1 MGRYTIEARQ
11 LSIGPAAHDFWV
23 LKNDQNQ
30 IIAELHGFAFS
41 PSKGKT
47 IPIGFRDE
55 DKLQAYVIP
64 YTDEYIKNLPHDLFQ
79 RWQEE
84 VGGYYAHDNQNS
96 KEIYTGPD
104 ALDRW
109 NTAVAAIQTI
119 NEQNLSYPKFGGL
132 GKLYGLLGE
141 PANSHSVYSTFADIM
156 GITAYDFPWVLEPG
170 FDERISLGE
179 SLSSHPLTTLI
190 ENSYSY
196 YFTSNPG
203 IFSQVPEL
211 WKSLTEM
218 AGAVQEIET
227 LLVAQSGLSTYVSMA
242 HATSAMTG
250 AAISATATSLGIA
263 LPAIGC
269 INSTKNRII
278 SSLDNVL
285 TSTPGAKQ
293 DLRRCPGLSLPGND
307 GHPEPALP
315 LAHGSRQ
322 KRGAN
327 QETPQI
333 RKKHPE
339 RYTGGCRSDAIR
351 SRKRPDPRAHKN
363 GRGATAAKSYRPEFC
378 CP

>member
-1 MGRYTIEARQ
+1 MGNFTIEARQ
-11 LSIGPAAHDFWV
+11 LSIRPAAHDFWV

-30 IIAELHGFAFS
+30 IIAELHGLAFS
-41 PSKGKT
+41 PSQGKT

-55 DKLQAYVIP
+55 DKLYAYVIP
-64 YTDEYIKNLPHDLFQ
+64 HTDEYANSLPPDLLT
-79 RWQEE
+79 RCKDE
-84 VGGYYAHDNQNS
+84 VSGFYVHENQNS

-109 NTAVAAIQTI
+109 NTAVAAIHTI

-141 PANSHSVYSTFADIM
+141 PANSNSVYSTFADIM

-170 FDERISLGE
+170 FDERISLGY
-179 SLSSHPLTTLI
+179 SLSSHPRTTLT
-190 ENSYSY
+190 ENSNSY
-196 YFTSNPG
+196 YFTSIPS

-211 WKSLTEM
+211 WKSRTEI

-227 LLVAQSGLSTYVSMA
+227 LSVVQSRLSTYVSMA

-250 AAISATATSLGIA
+250 AATSATATSLGNA
-263 LPAIGC
+263 LPDIGC
-269 INSTKNRII
+269 FNSTKNRKIP
-278 SSLDNVL
+278 SRANVL
-285 TSTPGAKQ
+285 TCRPGAIQ
-293 DLRRCPGLSLPGND
+293 DLRRCPGLPLPGHD
-307 GHPEPALP
+307 VQPEPALP

-327 QETPQI
+327 QETPQV
-333 RKKHPE
+333 REKRPE
-339 RYTGGCRSDAIR
+339 RYTGGCRSNAR
-351 SRKRPDPRAHKN
+351 SRKRPDPRAYKN
-363 GRGATAAKSYRPEFC
+363 GRVATAAKSYRPEFC